1 MLHIEDLQL
10 ISTLAASPSLS
21 AAARALNVTPPA
33 LSTRL
38 KRLEAQLKVN
48 LAVRS
53 ARHLS
58 LTREGE
64 QLALRAAELLAQIE
78 ALPDSFARMGQD
90 VSGGL
95 RITAPFGFGRQHI
108 APAVASFAQ
117 LHPRLRPVL
126 ELLETPWPDK
136 RDADIVVHI
145 GAVRDSSWVAHL
157 LARNE
162 RWVCASPAYLK
173 AHGVPAHPRDLP
185 AHATICIRE
194 NDEDVSLWH
203 FRKGGSRSAVRV
215 TPTMVSNDGEV
226 ARTWAQ
232 AGLGVVLRSQW
243 DVEHLV
249 AAGKLVRLFA
259 DWQFDT
265 ADIVGL
271 VPSRRGNTLRVQ
283 ACITHLQAAFAT
295 PEWQTVA
302 AGKR

>member
-1 MLHIEDLQL
+1 MLHIEDLQM
-10 ISTLAASPSLS
+10 ISTLASSPSLS
-21 AAARALNVTPPA
+21 AAARVLNVTPPA

-38 KRLEAQLKVN
+38 KRLETQLQVN

-64 QLALRAAELLAQIE
+64 QLAVSAAELLSRIE
-78 ALPDSFARMGQD
+78 ALPDSLARMGQD
-90 VSGGL
+90 VSGSL
-95 RITAPFGFGRQHI
+95 RITAPFGFGREHI
-108 APAVASFAQ
+108 APAVAQFSKA
-117 LHPRLRPVL
+117 HPLVRPVL

-136 RDADIVVHI
+136 RDADVVVHV

-157 LARNE
+157 LARNV

-173 AHGVPAHPRDLP
+173 MHGELAHPRELVS
-185 AHATICIRE
+185 HATICIRE

-203 FRKGGSRSAVRV
+203 YRKGSTRSAIRV
-215 TPTMVSNDGEV
+215 SPTMVSNDGEV

-249 AAGKLVRLFA
+249 AQGKLVRLLA
-259 DWQFDT
+259 DWQFDR
-265 ADIVGL
+265 ADIVAL
-271 VPSRRGNTLRVQ
+271 VPGRRGNTQRVQ
-283 ACITHLQAAFAT
+283 ACVEHLRAAFAK
-295 PEWQTVA
+295 PVWQFNGVE
-302 AGKR
+302 RR

>member
-10 ISTLAASPSLS
+10 ISTLAKSPSLS

-38 KRLEAQLKVN
+38 KRLETQLKVN

-53 ARHLS
+53 ARQLS

-64 QLALRAAELLAQIE
+64 QLAVSAGELLAQIE
-78 ALPDSFARMGQD
+78 ALPDSLARMGQD

-95 RITAPFGFGRQHI
+95 RITAPFGFGREHI
-108 APAVASFAQ
+108 APAVAGFAKA
-117 LHPRLRPVL
+117 HPRVRPVL

-136 RDADIVVHI
+136 RDADVVVHI

-157 LARNE
+157 LARNV

-173 AHGVPAHPRDLP
+173 AHGMPAHPRELGS
-185 AHATICIRE
+185 HATICIRE

-203 FRKGGSRSAVRV
+203 YRKGSTRSAIRV
-215 TPTMVSNDGEV
+215 SPTMVSNDGEV

-249 AAGKLVRLFA
+249 AQGQLVRLFT
-259 DWQFDT
+259 DWQFDS
-265 ADIVGL
+265 ADIVAL
-271 VPSRRGNTLRVQ
+271 VPSRRGNALRVK
-283 ACITHLQAAFAT
+283 ACVEHLQATFAE
-295 PEWQTVA
+295 PAWQYGAIT
-302 AGKR
+302 KC

>member
-10 ISTLAASPSLS
+10 ISTLANSPSLS

-64 QLALRAAELLAQIE
+64 QLAVSAAALLVQIE
-78 ALPDSFARMGQD
+78 ALPESFARMGQD
-90 VSGGL
+90 VSGSL
-95 RITAPFGFGRQHI
+95 RITAPFGFGREHI
-108 APAVASFAQ
+108 APAVARFAKA
-117 LHPRLRPVL
+117 HPRVRPVL

-136 RDADIVVHI
+136 RDADVVVHI

-157 LARNE
+157 LARNV

-173 AHGVPAHPRDLP
+173 SQGVPAHPRELVS
-185 AHATICIRE
+185 HATICIRE

-203 FRKGGSRSAVRV
+203 YSKGGTRSAIRV
-215 TPTMVSNDGEV
+215 SPTMVSNDGEV

-232 AGLGVVLRSQW
+232 ADLGVVLRSQW
-243 DVEHLV
+243 DVERLV
-249 AAGKLVRLFA
+249 AQGKLVRLFA
-259 DWQFDT
+259 DRQFDS
-265 ADIVGL
+265 ADIVAL
-271 VPSRRGNTLRVQ
+271 VPSRRGNSLRVQ
-283 ACITHLQAAFAT
+283 ACIKHLQAAFAM
-295 PEWQTVA
+295 PEWQKEA
-302 AGKR
+302 K

>member
-10 ISTLAASPSLS
+10 ISTLAKSPSLS
-21 AAARALNVTPPA
+21 AAARTLNVTPPA

-64 QLALRAAELLAQIE
+64 QLAARAAELLAQIE
-78 ALPDSFARMGQD
+78 ALPESFVRMGEE
-90 VSGGL
+90 VSGSL
-95 RITAPFGFGRQHI
+95 RITAPFGFGREHI
-108 APAVASFAQ
+108 APAVAGFAKA
-117 LHPRLRPVL
+117 HPQVRPVL

-136 RDADIVVHI
+136 RDADVVVHI
-145 GAVRDSSWVAHL
+145 GVVRDSSWVAHV
-157 LARNE
+157 LARNV

-173 AHGVPAHPRDLP
+173 AQGVPAHPRELLS
-185 AHATICIRE
+185 HATICIRE

-203 FRKGGSRSAVRV
+203 YRKGSTRSAVRV
-215 TPTMVSNDGEV
+215 LPTMVSNNGEV
-226 ARTWAQ
+226 ARTWAL

-249 AAGKLVRLFA
+249 AQGKLVRLLA
-259 DWQFDT
+259 DWQFDS
-265 ADIVGL
+265 ADIVAL
-271 VPSRRGNTLRVQ
+271 VPSRRGNTLRVK
-283 ACITHLQAAFAT
+283 ACVDHLRATFAQ
-295 PEWQTVA
+295 PAWQKSA
-302 AGKR
+302 LAKR

>member
-10 ISTLAASPSLS
+10 ISTLANSPSLS

-64 QLALRAAELLAQIE
+64 QLAVRAAELLAQIE
-78 ALPDSFARMGQD
+78 ALPESFARMGQD
-90 VSGGL
+90 VSGSL
-95 RITAPFGFGRQHI
+95 RITAPFGFGREHI
-108 APAVASFAQ
+108 APAVARFAKA
-117 LHPRLRPVL
+117 HPRVRPVL

-136 RDADIVVHI
+136 RDADVVVHI
-145 GAVRDSSWVAHL
+145 GAIRDSSWVAHL
-157 LARNE
+157 LARNV

-173 AHGVPAHPRDLP
+173 AQGVPAHPRELVS
-185 AHATICIRE
+185 HATICIRE
-194 NDEDVSLWH
+194 NDENVSLWH
-203 FRKGGSRSAVRV
+203 YRKGSTRSAIRV
-215 TPTMVSNDGEV
+215 SPTMVSNDGEV

-249 AAGKLVRLFA
+249 AQGKLVRLLA
-259 DWQFDT
+259 DWQFDS
-265 ADIVGL
+265 ADIVAL
-271 VPSRRGNTLRVQ
+271 VPSRRGNTLRVK
-283 ACITHLQAAFAT
+283 ACVEHLRAAFAE
-295 PEWQTVA
+295 PAWQKGA
-302 AGKR
+302 IAKR

>member
-10 ISTLAASPSLS
+10 ISTLAHSPSLS
-21 AAARALNVTPPA
+21 AAAHTLNVTPPA

-64 QLALRAAELLAQIE
+64 QLAASAAALLVQIE
-78 ALPDSFARMGQD
+78 ALPESFARMGQD

-95 RITAPFGFGRQHI
+95 RITAPFGFGREHI
-108 APAVASFAQ
+108 APAVAGFVKT
-117 LHPRLRPVL
+117 HPRVRPVL

-136 RDADIVVHI
+136 RDADVVIHI
-145 GAVRDSSWVAHL
+145 GMVRDSSWVAHL
-157 LARNE
+157 LARNV
-162 RWVCASPAYLK
+162 RWGCASPSYLK
-173 AHGVPAHPRDLP
+173 THGVPTHPRELLS
-185 AHATICIRE
+185 HATICIRE
-194 NDEDVSLWH
+194 NEEDVSLWH
-203 FRKGGSRSAVRV
+203 YRKGSVRSAVRV
-215 TPTMVSNDGEV
+215 SPTMVSNDGQV

-249 AAGKLVRLFA
+249 AQGKLVRLFA
-259 DWQFDT
+259 DCQFDS
-265 ADIVGL
+265 ADIVAL
-271 VPSRRGNTLRVQ
+271 VPSRRGNTLRVK
-283 ACITHLQAAFAT
+283 ACVEHLQATFSKPA
-295 PEWQTVA
+295 WQ
-302 AGKR
+302 

>member
-1 MLHIEDLQL
+1 MLHIEDLQM
-10 ISTLAASPSLS
+10 ISTLANSPSLS

-64 QLALRAAELLAQIE
+64 QLAASAAGLLAQIE
-78 ALPDSFARMGQD
+78 ALPESFARMGQD
-90 VSGGL
+90 VSGSL
-95 RITAPFGFGRQHI
+95 RITAPFGFGREHI
-108 APAVASFAQ
+108 APEVARFVKA
-117 LHPRLRPVL
+117 HPRVHPVL
-126 ELLETPWPDK
+126 ELLESPWPDK
-136 RDADIVVHI
+136 RDADVVVHI

-157 LARNE
+157 LARNV

-173 AHGVPAHPRDLP
+173 ARGVPLHPRELVS
-185 AHATICIRE
+185 HATICIRE

-203 FRKGGSRSAVRV
+203 YRKGSTRSAIRV
-215 TPTMVSNDGEV
+215 SPTMVSNDGEV

-249 AAGKLVRLFA
+249 AQGKLVRLLS
-259 DWQFDT
+259 DWQFDS
-265 ADIVGL
+265 ADIVAL
-271 VPSRRGNTLRVQ
+271 VPSRRGNTLRVK
-283 ACITHLQAAFAT
+283 ACVEHLRAAFSRPA
-295 PEWQTVA
+295 WQKGTVA
-302 AGKR
+302 KR

>member
-10 ISTLAASPSLS
+10 ISTLARSASLS

-33 LSTRL
+33 LSIRL
-38 KRLEAQLKVN
+38 KKLEAQLKVN

-64 QLALRAAELLAQIE
+64 QLAEQASGLLAQIE
-78 ALPDSFARMGQD
+78 ALPESLARMGQD
-90 VSGGL
+90 LSGRL

-108 APAVASFAQ
+108 APAVAEFAKA
-117 LHPRLRPVL
+117 HPRIHANL

-136 RDADIVVHI
+136 RDADVVVHI

-162 RWVCASPAYLK
+162 RWVCASPAYLR
-173 AHGVPAHPRDLP
+173 AHGTPAHPREL
-185 AHATICIRE
+185 AQHATICIRE

-203 FRKGGSRSAVRV
+203 YKKNSSRSAVRV
-215 TPTMVSNDGEV
+215 TPRMVSNDGEV
-226 ARTWAQ
+226 ARAWAQ

-243 DVEHLV
+243 DVQPLV
-249 AAGKLVRLFA
+249 AQKKLVRLLA
-259 DWQFDT
+259 GWQFDS
-265 ADIVGL
+265 ADVVAL
-271 VPSRRGNTLRVQ
+271 VPSRRGSAMRVQ
-283 ACITHLQAAFAT
+283 ACVQHLQTVMASPA
-295 PEWQTVA
+295 PWQ
-302 AGKR
+302 R